1 MIRLASV
8 VAATLLC
15 VACSRQDDASAPPT
29 QAETRVEAKPA
40 PVQPTSE
47 GAFQTAITAED
58 FAARLQKLSSD
69 QFEGRQ
75 PGTIGERMSTAYI
88 KDQFERIGLK
98 PGNKDISAGRV
109 NTDATPHHGHDGAEH
124 LFTIGIGS
132 GGPRGQQPPII
143 LFFESHRLH
152 SIKSVVDDL
161 LILRRWR

>member
-1 MIRLASV
+1 MIRLAFV

-58 FAARLQKLSSD
+58 FAARLEKLSSD

-98 PGNKDISAGRV
+98 PGNK
-109 NTDATPHHGHDGAEH
+109 
-124 LFTIGIGS
+124 GS
-132 GGPRGQQPPII
+132 W
-143 LFFESHRLH
+143 F
-152 SIKSVVDDL
+152 
-161 LILRRWR
+161 